1 MTKKLTTAKSPTDGF
16 ARGPGSQLGTKSR
29 AILEL
34 LRKGKPTNKL
44 DIEMKLGYA
53 VTETLHRLV
62 GLAYIK
68 KSTYGS
74 GNGCYEITS
83 NGRMALGEVLASP
96 PPAYAPIINATMH
109 DPYIPAIHNTSR
121 IGVARA

>member
-1 MTKKLTTAKSPTDGF
+1 MTKKLTTAKAPTNGF
-16 ARGPGSQLGTKSR
+16 STVPGSQMGTKSR

-34 LRKGKPTNKL
+34 LRKGKPRNAL
-44 DIEMKLGYA
+44 DIDMILGMA
-53 VTETLHRLV
+53 CGGAISRLV
-62 GLAYIK
+62 RMAYIR

-74 GNGCYEITS
+74 ATGCYEITT
-83 NGRMALGEVLASP
+83 NGRIALGESLSLA
-96 PPAYAPIINATMH
+96 PPAYAPITGATMR

>member
-1 MTKKLTTAKSPTDGF
+1 MTKKLTDKAPSNGF
-16 ARGPGSQLGTKSR
+16 ARGPGSQMGTKSR

-44 DIEMKLGYA
+44 DIEMLLGYP
-53 VTETLHRLV
+53 VGETLSRL
-62 GLAYIK
+62 LQLTYIR

-74 GNGCYEITS
+74 GNGCFEITS
-83 NGRMALGEVLASP
+83 NGKQALGESIALP
-96 PPAYAPIINATMH
+96 MPAYAPIINATMRAT
-109 DPYIPAIHNTSR
+109 YIPEIHNVSR